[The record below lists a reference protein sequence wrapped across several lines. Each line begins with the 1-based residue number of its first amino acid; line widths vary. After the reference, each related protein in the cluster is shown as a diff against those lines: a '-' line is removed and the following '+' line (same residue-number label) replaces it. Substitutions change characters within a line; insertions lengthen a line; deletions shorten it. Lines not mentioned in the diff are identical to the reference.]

1 MEDFH
6 YFCNMKDCPPG
17 IDNPDGGTRS
27 FLGAVAAAYASRYDE
42 MTDVCFVFPNKRSCT
57 FFLDSLASAL
67 GPRAMLAPEI
77 MDISEFVSRVS
88 DREAAPRLDML
99 LRLYKI
105 YCSLCGRPD
114 SLQNP
119 DNLLDFDRFA
129 PWGETVIN
137 DFSEV
142 DQYDIDAE
150 SLFINV
156 RDYRDIASNFLTE
169 EQLAVIERYFGY
181 RPVSDD
187 VERFWRTV
195 TDDKELSR
203 LKEKFVE
210 LWRLLP
216 ELYQGLNRSL
226 DADGLA
232 TPGRVFRLAAQMI
245 SEIDPS
251 RLPWSKVVMVGF
263 NMLSTTE
270 AEIFAMLR
278 DMKDDDEESY
288 AEFFWDATGPV
299 LGEENKSK
307 GPATKAIHRNMRLFP
322 TPEWAIP
329 FIETARRSKI
339 PAINVA
345 AAPSNAAQAKI
356 AAMTIRDWTR
366 RLGIEKVAS
375 PSTAIVIPDENL
387 LMPLLHSLPEDI
399 GSVNLTMGYSMRYT
413 SVASF
418 VFHLRRLQERRR
430 KSGGLPG
437 YLRDDIQLLL
447 SHPLIHVLIGS
458 GNANLINGE
467 IGRLHLRVVTVDWL
481 GAHLPELA
489 EILKPIEPDAGVD
502 ETVSYIDDVLRK
514 IDEALGRDRDGL
526 PTLNTKI
533 ERSQISVYRV
543 ALSRLA
549 ASVRH
554 HGIEMAW
561 RSVFHLVDKL
571 VAGETV
577 AFEGEPLEG
586 LQVMGLLETRALD
599 FDHLVILSL
608 NDSIMPRRSRRR
620 TFIPDALRHGY
631 GLPTATRGEEL
642 FSYYFY
648 RLLSR
653 AKEVTLIYDARAGEG
668 MRSGGKSRFLLQ
680 LEMLYAPGQ
689 VREDHYTFG
698 LANNV
703 TRPECVRKTPDVMK
717 MLEDFTL
724 PENGRNLSASALMDY
739 CKCPV
744 MFYYKDVVK
753 LSDDSQAK
761 DYIDAITQGNI
772 VHDAMVNLYFPPRSQ
787 GKYLKGANRI
797 ILSAADLQNIIADP
811 SRIENAVRRAVN
823 RNHFHLKPEDLDRPL
838 EGTVLMVAE
847 RLMHQVRDVVSHD
860 LSLAPIEMIGGEMK
874 GTPRLKIGDAPAV
887 NIRYAFDR
895 VDRIAGSF
903 RIVDYKTGSSHVNAK
918 DEEDLFNGNHNASY
932 MLQLLLYAHLLT
944 ERVHDEEGIQLPDV
958 EMHIYDVNTIASVG
972 SVRPVFN
979 KQTIV
984 SHSELEAIFLPGIE
998 SILTDIFDPEKPFEP
1013 TENEDNCTYCAF
1025 KALCGKE

>member
-1 MEDFH
+1 
-6 YFCNMKDCPPG
+6 MKDNSPR
-17 IDNPDGGTRS
+17 IDSPDDGSSS
-27 FLGAVAAAYASRYDE
+27 FLGAVASAYASRYEE

-57 FFLDSLASAL
+57 FFLDALASAL
-67 GPRAMLAPEI
+67 GPRAMLAPEV

-99 LRLYKI
+99 LRLYKV
-105 YCSLCGRPD
+105 YCSLSGRSDSLENPD
-114 SLQNP
+114 S
-119 DNLLDFDRFA
+119 LLDFDRFA

-142 DQYDIDAE
+142 DQYDIEAE

-156 RDYRDIASNFLTE
+156 RDYREIASNFLTE

-187 VERFWRTV
+187 IERFWRTV
-195 TDDKELSR
+195 TDNQELSR

-210 LWRLLP
+210 LWRILP
-216 ELYQGLNRSL
+216 ELYQGLNSSL

-232 TPGRVFRLAAQMI
+232 TPGRVFRLAARKIGEM
-245 SEIDPS
+245 EPS
-251 RLPWSKVVMVGF
+251 QLPWSKVVMVGF

-270 AEIFAMLR
+270 AEIFGMLR
-278 DMKDDDEESY
+278 DMKDDEGESF

-299 LGEENKSK
+299 LGDGSKSK

-322 TPEWAIP
+322 TPDWAIP
-329 FIETARRSKI
+329 FIETSRRSRM
-339 PAINVA
+339 PAITVA
-345 AAPSNAAQAKI
+345 ASPSNAAQAKI
-356 AAMTIRDWTR
+356 AAMTIREWTR
-366 RLGIEKVAS
+366 RLGMGKVSS
-375 PSTAIVIPDENL
+375 PRTAIVIPDENM
-387 LMPLLHSLPEDI
+387 LMPLLHSLPGDI

-447 SHPLIHVLIGS
+447 SHPLVHVLIGS

-467 IGRLHLRVVTVDWL
+467 IGSLHLRVVTVDWL
-481 GAHLPELA
+481 ASQLPELA

-502 ETVSYIDDVLRK
+502 ETVSYIEGVLRK
-514 IDEALGRDRDGL
+514 IDDALVRDRDGL
-526 PTLNTKI
+526 PVINSKI

-554 HGIEMAW
+554 HNIEMSW

-599 FDHLVILSL
+599 FDNLVILSM

-653 AKEVTLIYDARAGEG
+653 SKEVTLIYDARAGEG

-698 LANNV
+698 LANYV
-703 TRPECVRKTPDVMK
+703 AGPECVRKTPDVMK

-724 PENGRNLSASALMDY
+724 SENGRNLSASALMDY

-744 MFYYKDVVK
+744 MFYYKDVVR

-772 VHDAMVNLYFPPRSQ
+772 VHDAMVNLYFPPRAQ
-787 GKYLKGANRI
+787 MKYLKGRDRI
-797 ILSAADLQNIIADP
+797 ILTAADLENILSDD

-823 RNHFHLKPEDLDRPL
+823 RHHYHLKPEDIDRPL

-847 RLMHQVRDVVSHD
+847 RLMHQVRDVVGHD
-860 LSLAPIEMIGGEMK
+860 LSLAPVELIGGEMK
-874 GTPRLKIGDAPAV
+874 GTGRLKIGEAPEV

-895 VDRIAGSF
+895 VDRIDGRF

-944 ERVHDEEGIQLPDV
+944 GRVNEEEGLHVQNV
-958 EMHIYDVNTIASVG
+958 EMHIYDVNTISSVG
-972 SVRPVFN
+972 SVRPVLN
-979 KQTIV
+979 KRTIV
-984 SHSELEAIFLPGIE
+984 SHSELEDVFLPGIGR
-998 SILTDIFDPEKPFEP
+998 ILTDIFDPDKPFEP